1 MTLGSGA
8 APRESGTFTH
18 SRASNLA
25 NPSNH
30 QETSHGSQFQNHP
43 TVIFT
48 LGLGLAAGCA
58 TSGAVEKC
66 EAEKKLVSGH
76 IETFDDLDFNV
87 FTGQKWAELHRSHS
101 QDITVYWPDGH
112 ATKGIDKHIEDL
124 KAMFVWAPDTRIK
137 EHPVKLGQRDWTAVI
152 GFMEGTFTQPMPI
165 GEGKAIPPTGKAYK
179 IRMATIGHW
188 NNDGVMD
195 AEYLFW
201 DNQEFMKE
209 IGLGK

>member
-1 MTLGSGA
+1 MA
-8 APRESGTFTH
+8 AN
-18 SRASNLA
+18 SR
-25 NPSNH
+25 
-30 QETSHGSQFQNHP
+30 TIP

-209 IGLGK
+209 IGLGR